1 MNGYKHKLNYHKGN
15 IMEQILQNLGVEIAN
30 KAVENAQLRA
40 QLTTLQ
46 SENEQLKSQIE
57 ELGKEANHDD
67 AN

>member
-1 MNGYKHKLNYHKGN
+1 
-15 IMEQILQNLGVEIAN
+15 MEQILQNLGVEIAN

-40 QLTTLQ
+40 QVGVLQ

-57 ELGKEANHDD
+57 ELGKEANNDD